1 MVEAQRDIKLRNDPH
16 HLFEVRGLEKS
27 YGPNRILTDVDFTLA
42 RGESVA
48 LIGENGAGKS
58 TFAKIMTGVTRPDR
72 GTLLFDGQEVVFT
85 APRDALAAGLAF
97 IPQELAYL
105 PHLTVAEN
113 IVLGQW
119 PGRSGLTTP
128 RAIHARAKAVC
139 DRYGIHFDL
148 DVEMRHLKLAERQL
162 VEIVKAL
169 MRDAKMIVLDEPTAA
184 LNEQESA
191 ALFEILRRLNR
202 QEVGIIYISHRMDEV
217 YRFSDRVDVLR
228 NGCLVASVPPKE
240 TTSAQLIAHMLGQEK
255 EEFTRSVGRAEVGS
269 PLRLQGWHSS
279 GLPALRDVNIDVQ
292 VGEIVGLYGVR
303 GSGADLIAEGLAGA
317 SREMTGEIV
326 VDGKTRKL
334 FASPYEARMA
344 GLAYVPAERKRDG
357 LVLGLPIRRN
367 ITLMVLG
374 SLSRFGFVDSAAEA
388 AISDDLVRRFD
399 VRFRDADQPVGRLSG
414 GNQQKVLLASRIAAR
429 PRFLVLHE
437 PTRGVDVGARV
448 EIHRL
453 LASVA
458 DEGCATLLVTSDVEE
473 AVTVPDRLIVIRDGR
488 IAGELTGPAMTQA
501 NAISLATEG

>member
-1 MVEAQRDIKLRNDPH
+1 MAENARKLPDAAPL
-16 HLFEVRGLEKS
+16 LFEARGLTKS
-27 YGPNRILTDVDFTLA
+27 YGPNQILTDLDFTLA

-58 TFAKIMTGVTRPDR
+58 TFAKIMTGVTRPDAGVLR
-72 GTLLFDGQEVVFT
+72 FDGTEVVFH

-105 PHLTVAEN
+105 PHLSVAEN

-128 RAIHARAKAVC
+128 AAIRARAQGAC
-139 DRYGIHFDL
+139 DRFGIHLDL
-148 DVEMRHLKLAERQL
+148 DTEMRHLKLAERQL

-169 MRDAKMIVLDEPTAA
+169 LRDARMIVLDEPTAA
-184 LNEQESA
+184 LNDQESA
-191 ALFEILRRLNR
+191 ALFSILRRLNGKG
-202 QEVGIIYISHRMDEV
+202 VGIVYISHRMDEV

-228 NGCLVASVPPKE
+228 NGRRVASVPPQQ
-240 TTSAQLIAHMLGQEK
+240 TTPAQLIAHMLGQEK
-255 EEFTRSVGRAEVGS
+255 EEFTRGATIRQGASALS
-269 PLRLQGWHSS
+269 LRNWRSS
-279 GLPALRDVNIDVQ
+279 GLPSLDDVNIDVQ
-292 VGEIVGLYGVR
+292 AGEIVGLYGVR
-303 GSGADLIAEGLAGA
+303 GSGADLVAEGLSGLH
-317 SREMTGEIV
+317 REISGEIV
-326 VDGKTRKL
+326 VDGQARPL
-334 FASPYEARMA
+334 FSSPYDAIGA

-367 ITLMVLG
+367 ITLMVLR
-374 SLSRFGFVDSAAEA
+374 SLARLGFVYTAREA
-388 AISDDLVRRFD
+388 AVTDDLVHRFD
-399 VRFRDADQPVGRLSG
+399 VRFRGADQPVERLSG

-429 PRFLVLHE
+429 PRFLILHE

-453 LASVA
+453 LSGVA
-458 DEGCATLLVTSDVEE
+458 DEGCATLMVTSDVEE

-488 IAGELTGPAMTQA
+488 IVGELSGGSMTQA

>member
-1 MVEAQRDIKLRNDPH
+1 MAEALRQSQDSAPL
-16 HLFEVRGLEKS
+16 LFEAWGLTKS
-27 YGPNRILTDVDFTLA
+27 YGPNRILTDLDFTLA

-58 TFAKIMTGVTRPDR
+58 TFAKIMTGVTQPDSGVLR
-72 GTLLFDGQEVVFT
+72 FDGADVVFH

-105 PHLTVAEN
+105 PHLSVAEN

-119 PGRSGLTTP
+119 PGRSGMTTP
-128 RAIHARAKAVC
+128 GAIRARAQAAC
-139 DRYGIHFDL
+139 NRFGIHVDL
-148 DVEMRHLKLAERQL
+148 DTEMRHLKLAERQL

-169 MRDAKMIVLDEPTAA
+169 LREARMIVLDEPTAA
-184 LNEQESA
+184 LNDQESA
-191 ALFEILRRLNR
+191 ALFAILRRLNA
-202 QEVGIIYISHRMDEV
+202 QGVGIVYISHRMDEV

-228 NGCLVASVPPKE
+228 NGRRVASVPPAQ
-240 TTSAQLIAHMLGQEK
+240 TTPAQLIAHMLGQEK
-255 EEFTRSVGRAEVGS
+255 EEFARVAPVRQGDSALA
-269 PLRLQGWHSS
+269 LRGWRSS
-279 GLPALRDVNIDVQ
+279 GLPALDDVNIAVQ
-292 VGEIVGLYGVR
+292 TGEIVGLYGVR
-303 GSGADLIAEGLAGA
+303 GSGADLVAEGLAGLHPGI
-317 SREMTGEIV
+317 TGEIV
-326 VDGKTRKL
+326 LDGKARPV
-334 FASPYEARMA
+334 FASPYQAIGA

-367 ITLMVLG
+367 ITLMVLR
-374 SLSRFGFVDSAAEA
+374 SLGRMGIVDVTREMSLT
-388 AISDDLVRRFD
+388 DDLVHRFD
-399 VRFRDADQPVGRLSG
+399 VRFRGADQPVERLSG

-429 PRFLVLHE
+429 PRFLILHE

-453 LASVA
+453 LSGVA
-458 DEGCATLLVTSDVEE
+458 DAGCATLMVTSDVEE

-488 IAGELTGPAMTQA
+488 IVGELTGDAMTQA